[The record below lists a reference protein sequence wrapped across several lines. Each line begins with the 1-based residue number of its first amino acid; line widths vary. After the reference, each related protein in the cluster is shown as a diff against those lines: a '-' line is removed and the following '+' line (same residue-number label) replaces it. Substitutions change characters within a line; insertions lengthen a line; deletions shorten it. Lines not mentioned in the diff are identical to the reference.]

1 MPTIVPTVEFSDER
15 LANGLRLIV
24 AEDHLAPVVAA
35 LRDLHLAREDPRR
48 ELVGGEVVRVG
59 TPWAG
64 IRDGFLGIIGIGVEG
79 VAIRI
84 DELYGVFEL

>member
-1 MPTIVPTVEFSDER
+1 MHHHFEQ
-15 LANGLRLIV
+15 
-24 AEDHLAPVVAA
+24 
-35 LRDLHLAREDPRR
+35 RDGGDTD
-48 ELVGGEVVRVG
+48 GGEVVRVG

-79 VAIRI
+79 VTIRI